1 MAWLRRHRLIAIAI
15 LLGIGLMGAD
25 TLIHVLSSRHGDWLA
40 ELSDLQALELGMLIS
55 LLVLPIL
62 FGLYAHSLLRR
73 EQLATGTVRDS
84 EQLLNAL
91 MENVPQIICIRD
103 AGNMHYVHVNRSAE
117 ILLDCPRERLID
129 SSDQD
134 SLPMHLADTLFQQ
147 GGDPV
152 EDENTADFREV
163 ELVTPLEGKRQFRTR
178 ITPVS
183 DEHDRRTYLLCV
195 AEDITGRRQA
205 EEKLNLT
212 AAVFESTDQGVIII
226 DRRHSIVSVNPAFI
240 TLTGYTLDEVKGK
253 NLLFLKSSR
262 HNEAFYDNIR
272 LSLEKKGFWKGEIW
286 SRRKNGEIYPSW
298 YTISPIYNT
307 DTGKLTHY
315 VSIFSDITP
324 IKRQQA
330 NVDLLAYHDPLTGL
344 PNRLML
350 TERLEHA
357 LSVLARLNTQV
368 ALLFFDLDGFKDI
381 NDTLGH
387 TVGDSLL
394 QAVAGRLQS
403 VLRDGDTVAR
413 FGGDEFVILTES
425 CESRAGLAR
434 VAEKIIDG
442 VSQPVQIDG
451 QEIVVQTSVGIA
463 IGPDDGSDSQ
473 TLIQSA
479 DKAMYQ
485 AKTHKGSHYC
495 FYQESR
501 AAEVA
506 GST

>member
-1 MAWLRRHRLIAIAI
+1 MDWLRRHRLIAIAI
-15 LLGIGLMGAD
+15 ILGIGMMGAD
-25 TLIHVLSSRHGDWLA
+25 ALIQLVSYRHGDWLA
-40 ELSDLQALELGMLIS
+40 ELSGLQALELGMLIS
-55 LLVLPIL
+55 FLVLPIL
-62 FGLYAHSLLRR
+62 FGLYAHSLLQRA
-73 EQLATGTVRDS
+73 QLAAGTVRHS
-84 EQLLNAL
+84 EQFLNAL
-91 MENVPQIICIRD
+91 MENVPQIICIKD
-103 AGNMHYVHVNRSAE
+103 AGTMHYVHVNRSAE
-117 ILLDCPRERLID
+117 ILLDCSRDQLIGA
-129 SSDQD
+129 SDRDIPPIEQ
-134 SLPMHLADTLFQQ
+134 ADALFQQ
-147 GGDPV
+147 GGELV
-152 EDENTADFREV
+152 EDENTAEFREV
-163 ELVTPLEGKRQFRTR
+163 ELITPLEGKRQFRTR
-178 ITPVS
+178 ITPVF

-226 DRRHSIVSVNPAFI
+226 DRSHCIVSVNPAFI

-262 HNEAFYDNIR
+262 HNEAFYDNIW
-272 LSLEKKGFWKGEIW
+272 LSLEKKGFWKGDIW

-298 YTISPIYNT
+298 HTISPIYNT
-307 DTGKLTHY
+307 NTGKLTHY

-344 PNRLML
+344 PNRLLL

-394 QAVAGRLQS
+394 QAVAGRMQS

-425 CESRAGLAR
+425 CESRAGIER
-434 VAEKIIDG
+434 VAEKIIEE
-442 VSQPVQIDG
+442 VSQPVQVDG

-463 IGPDDGSDSQ
+463 IGPADGTDSQ

-479 DKAMYQ
+479 DKAMYR
-485 AKTHKGSHYC
+485 AKMYKGSHYC
-495 FYQESR
+495 FYNESR
-501 AAEVA
+501 ETEVA
-506 GST
+506 NST